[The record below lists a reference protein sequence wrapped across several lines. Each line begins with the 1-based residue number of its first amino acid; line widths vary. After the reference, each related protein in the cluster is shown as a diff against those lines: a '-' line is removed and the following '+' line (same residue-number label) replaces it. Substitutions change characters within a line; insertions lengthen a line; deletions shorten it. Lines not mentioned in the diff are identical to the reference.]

1 MFRNRD
7 DLPTLRITSL
17 SEDAEDDD
25 LRALFAPFGSVVR
38 ANVVRDRETRESKGF
53 GFVSFSLKSDAE
65 KALQKM
71 NGRGYDSLI
80 LSVSW
85 SREFGNGSSGG
96 KLMGRTEGA
105 TSRVV
110 GDLGLCVRT
119 ENMHIMTDL
128 ERDVWQR
135 IVAIVRRYEF
145 VNAERK

>member
-17 SEDAEDDD
+17 SVDAEDDD

-53 GFVSFSLKSDAE
+53 GFVSFSFKSDAE

-85 SREFGNGSSGG
+85 SRECFE
-96 KLMGRTEGA
+96 LL
-105 TSRVV
+105 RVV
-110 GDLGLCVRT
+110 LGC
-119 ENMHIMTDL
+119 
-128 ERDVWQR
+128 
-135 IVAIVRRYEF
+135 
-145 VNAERK
+145 